1 MLSKILSFGL
11 DGLSGFKVTAEVD
24 ISNGLPSFDIVGL
37 ADTAVKEAKERVK
50 SGLSNSL
57 LDYPHKKIIINLAPA
72 DTKKQKPIYDL
83 AIAIGILCATGTLK
97 EESVKDTIFLG
108 ELSLDGSVK
117 KINGILPILISAKE
131 QGFTKFILPEEC
143 KKEASYLKGLE
154 IYTVKD
160 LSECVGHLKGEA
172 KLERL
177 EFSQFEEIKQ
187 KEKSFEYDFKFVKG
201 QASAKRAFEI
211 AAAGGHNIIMI
222 GPPGSGKTLLAK
234 SFPSIMPS
242 LTFNEALEV
251 TKIHSVS
258 GKLSKDG
265 IIYTRPFRAPHHTA
279 SRIALTGGGRNAKPG
294 EVSLAHHGVL
304 FLDELPEYDR
314 IALETLRQPLEDDY
328 ITVARSENT
337 FTYPA
342 SFTLI
347 ASMNP
352 CPCGYYGAE
361 KSICR
366 CTPAQIQKYL
376 SKLSGPLMDRIDLH
390 VEVDS
395 VSYDDLHSTKEAETS
410 EEIRKRVQE
419 ARSLQLAR
427 FENEKVYSNSKMNI
441 KLTKKHCK
449 LDSEGT
455 NLLKMAFENLGLS
468 ARANDKILKVARTIA
483 DLEKSQDILPEHLAE
498 ALQYRALDGKYW
510 N

>member
-1 MLSKILSFGL
+1 MLSKVLSFGL
-11 DGLSGFKVTAEVD
+11 DGLTGFKVTAEVD

-37 ADTAVKEAKERVK
+37 ADTAVKEARERVK
-50 SGLSNSL
+50 SALSNSAME
-57 LDYPHKKIIINLAPA
+57 YPHKKIIINLAPA

-83 AIAIGILCATGTLK
+83 AIAVGILVATGKIK
-97 EESVKDTIFLG
+97 EQSVEDTIFLG

-131 QGFTKFILPEEC
+131 QGFTKFVLPEEC

-160 LSECVGHLKGEA
+160 LNECVQHLKGE
-172 KLERL
+172 KVLESI
-177 EFSQFEEIKQ
+177 EFSNFEQTKQ
-187 KEKSFEYDFKFVKG
+187 TNKTFEYDFKFVKG

-211 AAAGGHNIIMI
+211 AAAGGHNIILI

-258 GKLSKDG
+258 GKLSKEG
-265 IIYTRPFRAPHHTA
+265 IIYSRPFRAPHHTA

-314 IALETLRQPLEDDY
+314 LALETLRQPLEDDH

-352 CPCGYYGAE
+352 CPCGFYGSE
-361 KSICR
+361 KGNCR

-376 SKLSGPLMDRIDLH
+376 AKLSGPLMDRIDLH

-395 VSYDDLHSTKEAETS
+395 VSYEDLHSVKEEETS
-410 EEIRKRVQE
+410 QDIRSRVQE
-419 ARSLQLAR
+419 ARSLQLER
-427 FENEKVYSNSKMNI
+427 FENENVYSNSKMNI

-449 LDSEGT
+449 LDDEGAT
-455 NLLKMAFENLGLS
+455 LLKMAFENLGLS

-483 DLEKSQDILPEHLAE
+483 DLEKRANISSQHIAE